1 MPIEE
6 AFIPEVLV
14 DPNIAMIEEFDIAG
28 EDDEA
33 IQKPPRR
40 KQLNRP
46 KNWEVIAEFYGQ
58 WGKRAAMRQFEDQ
71 LSDRSYR
78 SIEQALVVWLE
89 DFRAKKHN
97 GNVGL
102 KAPSYGNKID
112 LLLLVDVKARMLA
125 GLPVDDASLRFLL
138 VPILQANDLSDLLIE
153 NGGKFLYQHGWA
165 ARFWKRH
172 NLVSRVV
179 TTKMRIIPA
188 NFDEMEEKYISGL
201 VKLVHRYKIPPDLVY
216 RQDETNAQFVSRP
229 NKTRADKGAKRV
241 RSLGVGYEKPQ
252 ITVTFT
258 LKETGDV
265 VGMHQLIFGGKTVK
279 CEPKIAARCEL

>member
-58 WGKRAAMRQFEDQ
+58 WGKRAAMRQFEEQ

-89 DFRAKKHN
+89 DFRAKKHS

-112 LLLLVDVKARMLA
+112 LLLLEDVKARMLA
-125 GLPVDDASLRFLL
+125 GLPVDDVSLRFLL

-172 NLVSRVV
+172 NLVSRH
-179 TTKMRIIPA
+179 
-188 NFDEMEEKYISGL
+188 N
-201 VKLVHRYKIPPDLVY
+201 
-216 RQDETNAQFVSRP
+216 Q
-229 NKTRADKGAKRV
+229 
-241 RSLGVGYEKPQ
+241 
-252 ITVTFT
+252 
-258 LKETGDV
+258 
-265 VGMHQLIFGGKTVK
+265 GGIKSSF
-279 CEPKIAARCEL
+279 